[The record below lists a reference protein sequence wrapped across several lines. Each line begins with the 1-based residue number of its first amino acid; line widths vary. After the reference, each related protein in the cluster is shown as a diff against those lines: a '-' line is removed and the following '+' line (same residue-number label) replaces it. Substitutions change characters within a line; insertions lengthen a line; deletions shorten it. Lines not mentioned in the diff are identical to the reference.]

1 MAPNVFAGEQNCAVG
16 AVDSAAQIKAA
27 AAMIAPTLDEAGF
40 PKRTPAP
47 IAAAI
52 EHLCFRSKPDGL
64 IHSS

>member
-40 PKRTPAP
+40 PIR
-47 IAAAI
+47 
-52 EHLCFRSKPDGL
+52 
-64 IHSS
+64 